1 MTRYAEPRV
10 SDTVGFVNPTTSTD
24 RRTTRWA
31 DHREQRRAELI
42 HVARRLIHT
51 DGPDVT
57 MAAIAAASG
66 TSKSIVYRYFQ
77 DKDELKQALGESILS
92 RMRDR
97 LEAGVRAGS
106 TPEESI
112 CTMVRMYVDAAASS
126 VNVYHF
132 VTQPSEGL
140 SQFLDD
146 CARLVAES
154 MAGRLPADRLDAWSA
169 GVIGFVNAAFRSW
182 MDSDRTMSREQ
193 ITDFILT
200 SILSGVPHDDNDS
213 PGTLRGDL

>member
-1 MTRYAEPRV
+1 
-10 SDTVGFVNPTTSTD
+10 
-24 RRTTRWA
+24 
-31 DHREQRRAELI
+31 
-42 HVARRLIHT
+42 
-51 DGPDVT
+51 